1 MGAFSGADDTV
12 TDGLIFCIDTMNSKC
27 LNVTS
32 SVLFDMGSAN
42 LDMVNDDPTLT
53 VNRDGT
59 IEGFGGSHTAPK
71 FFYNSSSIS
80 LMSDYTIDIWC
91 YPTAT
96 SGDYGLITWGNDG
109 EGSYRRR
116 GLVLWSNKMRHSTN
130 GSNPYHGDITANSWY
145 HYSVAV
151 RSNGTVSMV
160 QNGQSQT
167 MVSDSN
173 SFLTGSENVLRLGGS
188 SASSAW
194 PGKIGPT
201 RIYNRILTTS
211 ESLQNYNA
219 MAYRFDGHSGSGALI

>member
-27 LNVTS
+27 FNVTGS
-32 SVLFDMGSAN
+32 TLFDMGSAN
-42 LDMVNDDPTLT
+42 LDMVNNNQLT

-59 IEGFGGSHTAPK
+59 FGGDFTGGLGTPK
-71 FFYNSSSIS
+71 HLYNSSSIS

-96 SGDYGLITWGNDG
+96 AGDYGLITWGNDA
-109 EGSYRRR
+109 EGAYKRR
-116 GLVLWSNKMRHSTN
+116 GLVLWSHNMRHSTN
-130 GSNPYHGDITANSWY
+130 GSNPYHGAITANSWY
-145 HYSVAV
+145 HYSVGV
-151 RSNGTVSMV
+151 ESNGTIQWVL
-160 QNGQSQT
+160 NGQEQT
-167 MVSDSN
+167 PNGTN
-173 SFLTGSENVLRLGGS
+173 SFATGSHNTLRIGLAEAGGN
-188 SASSAW
+188 W

-201 RIYNRILTTS
+201 RIYNRVLTTS